1 MPRYDVHATVSMI
14 GWVTV
19 MADTPGEALEIARG
33 MSADSFETDSGTAEL
48 DFNVEPAVELL

>member
-1 MPRYDVHATVSMI
+1 MI